1 MSGAAI
7 AITREEDGS
16 KGRYVANVEGQE
28 EPGEL
33 TYSRASPTLVIVDR
47 TGVEPGCSLRLSS
60 TSGIGNLDERRIA
73 LPHRHAPENRAE
85 T

>member
-47 TGVEPGCSLRLSS
+47 TGVP
-60 TSGIGNLDERRIA
+60 DRRRTW
-73 LPHRHAPENRAE
+73 L
-85 T
+85 